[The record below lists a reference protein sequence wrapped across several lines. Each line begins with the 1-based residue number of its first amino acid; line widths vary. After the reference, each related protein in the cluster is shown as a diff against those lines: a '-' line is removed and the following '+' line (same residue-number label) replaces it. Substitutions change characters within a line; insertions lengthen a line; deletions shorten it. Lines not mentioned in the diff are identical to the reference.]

1 MKFESKKLVKKL
13 VLALFMMAV
22 CITVAFAEQAHDD
35 LSGHAY
41 CTTDEDE
48 IPSGTSICGF
58 YFKEDGR
65 LFAITDKLYSIGEI
79 LKVLPKKNVSENEI
93 SQLGASVEDISKW
106 SQNKAK
112 NELTVIFSDGEQMVF
127 SYIISSDGKIL
138 RLTDQGGTSL
148 ALDRY
153 Y

>member
-1 MKFESKKLVKKL
+1 MKFESKKLVTKF

-22 CITVAFAEQAHDD
+22 CSTVAFAEQAHDD

-41 CTTDEDE
+41 CATYYEDGE
-48 IPSGTSICGF
+48 NATVGF

-65 LFAITDKLYSIGEI
+65 LFFIINRLYSIGEI
-79 LKVLPKKNVSENEI
+79 LKVLSKKNVSENEI
-93 SQLGASVEDISKW
+93 SQLGASVEDIYKW

-112 NELTVIFSDGEQMVF
+112 NELTVIYPDGEQNVV
-127 SYIISSDGKIL
+127 SYRISSDGENF
-138 RLTDQGGTSL
+138 RLEKDKEVFFYS
-148 ALDRY
+148 RY

>member
-1 MKFESKKLVKKL
+1 MKFESKKLVTKL
-13 VLALFMMAV
+13 VLAFFMMAF
-22 CITVAFAEQAHDD
+22 CSTVAFAEQAPDD

-65 LFAITDKLYSIGEI
+65 VFAISDELYSIGEV
-79 LKVLPKKNVSENEI
+79 LKVLSKKKVSENEI
-93 SQLGASVEDISKW
+93 SQLGESCLGSAKW

-112 NELTVIFSDGEQMVF
+112 NELTFIKSDGEQNVV
-127 SYIISSDGKIL
+127 SYRISSDGENF
-138 RLTDQGGTSL
+138 RLTDQRGSSL

>member
-1 MKFESKKLVKKL
+1 MKFESKKLVTKL

-22 CITVAFAEQAHDD
+22 CSTVAFAEQASDD

-41 CTTDEDE
+41 CTTYENR
-48 IPSGTSICGF
+48 TCGL

-65 LFAITDKLYSIGEI
+65 LFSITDKLYSIGEV
-79 LKVLPKKNVSENEI
+79 LKVLSKKNVSENEI
-93 SQLGASVEDISKW
+93 SQLGVSVEDIWKW

-112 NELTVIFSDGEQMVF
+112 NELTVIFTDGEQGVM

-138 RLTDQGGTSL
+138 HLNWGEDRLV
-148 ALDRY
+148 LDRY

>member
-1 MKFESKKLVKKL
+1 MKFESKKLVTKF

-22 CITVAFAEQAHDD
+22 CSTVAFAEQAHDD

-41 CTTDEDE
+41 CATFFEDGE
-48 IPSGTSICGF
+48 TATAGF

-65 LFAITDKLYSIGEI
+65 VFIINNRLYSIGEI
-79 LKVLPKKNVSENEI
+79 LKVLSKKNVSENEI
-93 SQLGASVEDISKW
+93 SQLGASCEYSGRW

-112 NELTVIFSDGEQMVF
+112 NELTIITSDGEQNVV

-138 RLTDQGGTSL
+138 RLDENRL
-148 ALDRY
+148 VLDRY

>member
-1 MKFESKKLVKKL
+1 MKFESKKLVTKF

-22 CITVAFAEQAHDD
+22 CSTVAFAEQAHDD

-41 CTTDEDE
+41 CATYYEDGE
-48 IPSGTSICGF
+48 TATCGF

-65 LFAITDKLYSIGEI
+65 LFVITDILYSIGEV
-79 LKVLPKKNVSENEI
+79 LKVLSKKKVSENEI
-93 SQLGASVEDISKW
+93 SQLGASCLGSAKW

-112 NELTVIFSDGEQMVF
+112 NELTFINSDGEQNVV
-127 SYIISSDGKIL
+127 SYRISSDGEKFRLEKDKEIL
-138 RLTDQGGTSL
+138 FLN
-148 ALDRY
+148 RY

>member
-1 MKFESKKLVKKL
+1 MKFESKKLVTKL

-22 CITVAFAEQAHDD
+22 CSTVSFAEQAHDD

-41 CTTDEDE
+41 CTT
-48 IPSGTSICGF
+48 SGMSIGGW

-65 LFAITDKLYSIGEI
+65 LFFITNRLYSIGEI
-79 LKVLPKKNVSENEI
+79 LKVLSKKNVSENEI
-93 SQLGASVEDISKW
+93 SQLGASIEYSGKW

-112 NELTVIFSDGEQMVF
+112 NELTIISPDGEQNVV
-127 SYIISSDGKIL
+127 SYRISSDGENF
-138 RLTDQGGTSL
+138 RLEKDKEIFFFN
-148 ALDRY
+148 RY

>member
-1 MKFESKKLVKKL
+1 MKFESKKLVTKL

-22 CITVAFAEQAHDD
+22 CSTVAFAEQASDD

-41 CTTDEDE
+41 CTTDENK
-48 IPSGTSICGF
+48 IASGTSICGF

-65 LFAITDKLYSIGEI
+65 LFTITDKLYSIGKV
-79 LKVLPKKNVSENEI
+79 LKVLSKKNVSENEI
-93 SQLGASVEDISKW
+93 SQLGASVEDIYKW
-106 SQNKAK
+106 SQNKAE
-112 NELTVIFSDGEQMVF
+112 NELTVIFSDGEQDVV

-138 RLTDQGGTSL
+138 RLNEYRL
-148 ALDRY
+148 VLDRY

>member
-1 MKFESKKLVKKL
+1 MKFESKKLVTKL

-22 CITVAFAEQAHDD
+22 CSTVAFAEQAPDD

-65 LFAITDKLYSIGEI
+65 VFAITDELYSIGEI

-93 SQLGASVEDISKW
+93 FQLGASCLYCGKW

-112 NELTVIFSDGEQMVF
+112 NELTVIFTDGEQGVM

-138 RLTDQGGTSL
+138 HLNWGEDRLV
-148 ALDRY
+148 LDRY